1 MAGTLLIH
9 IGMPKTGTTAL
20 QNFML
25 NNNDK
30 LEKHGWCYPVL
41 SGNSKMDDLER
52 WELETVGNGYK
63 MYDALIESQNVS
75 EWDKGMNILLKFLK
89 NRNVILSTEYIYEHG
104 TEEFIE
110 NIKKIYGNIKVVV
123 YLRRQDR
130 VIESRYNQYIK
141 SGVECERF
149 LKFLDSEYIPD
160 GLLDFLLKLDSI
172 SRVIGKENLVV
183 RVYEKQ
189 QLIGNDIITDFL
201 SILGIPRYPEDLEWK
216 KVNGSMIH

>member
-110 NIKKIYGNIKVVV
+110 NIKKSICDRIYIHTAIIYMINT
-123 YLRRQDR
+123 
-130 VIESRYNQYIK
+130 
-141 SGVECERF
+141 F
-149 LKFLDSEYIPD
+149 LIRNFFPRCHQKT
-160 GLLDFLLKLDSI
+160 SI
-172 SRVIGKENLVV
+172 
-183 RVYEKQ
+183 
-189 QLIGNDIITDFL
+189 IIF
-201 SILGIPRYPEDLEWK
+201 
-216 KVNGSMIH
+216 